1 MTSSPKKQ
9 KSTWPQPGSDLKGLS
24 MTGLPS
30 QQTFLETMAYSTG
43 NTSGSFERDVGALRG
58 FSSERQES
66 SLGNESGEKTKE
78 EGVDNT

>member
-1 MTSSPKKQ
+1 MLLMYPCMQYHAELLYTKK
-9 KSTWPQPGSDLKGLS
+9 KKK
-24 MTGLPS
+24 
-30 QQTFLETMAYSTG
+30 

>member
-1 MTSSPKKQ
+1 MLLMYPCMQYHAELLYTKKQ
-9 KSTWPQPGSDLKGLS
+9 KQK
-24 MTGLPS
+24 
-30 QQTFLETMAYSTG
+30 